1 MRYEVGWWPA
11 AAIKELR
18 KDAMSLHIVRHE
30 KVLEILDETSSV
42 RVARLAEQLQVSEM
56 TVRRDLQML
65 EEQGKLRRVHG
76 GAVLTS
82 PQAME
87 PVSKRAAHQLAEKQ
101 KIGALAARLIEP
113 GMHAYIGGG
122 STTKEL
128 AEQLSAGP
136 EGRFSTN
143 SIEIAE
149 TIARHSQQDVC
160 LLGGS
165 LRSRARTLIGPETIE
180 MLERRVFDLACIG
193 IAAIDPQ
200 DGFLEPTE
208 WHAWLVR
215 TLRRRAGRL
224 AVLAD
229 HSKFRARSDFRVLD
243 FEEVDVLVTDRTPP
257 EDHLASS
264 ESTQLLHASAKG
276 S

>member
-1 MRYEVGWWPA
+1 
-11 AAIKELR
+11 
-18 KDAMSLHIVRHE
+18 MSLHIVRHE
-30 KVLEILDETSSV
+30 RILEILDETSSV

-87 PVSKRAAHQLAEKQ
+87 PASKRAAHQLAETR
-101 KIGALAARLIEP
+101 KIGALAAKLIEP
-113 GMHAYIGGG
+113 GTHVYIGGG
-122 STTKEL
+122 STTMEL

-136 EGRFSTN
+136 EARFSTN

-149 TIARHSQQDVC
+149 TIARDFQQDVS

-165 LRSRARTLIGPETIE
+165 LRSQARTLIGPEAIE

-193 IAAIDPQ
+193 IAAIDAK

-229 HSKFRARSDFRVLD
+229 HSKFHARSDFRVLD
-243 FEEVDVLVTDRTPP
+243 FEEVDVLVTDRSPP
-257 EDHLASS
+257 EEHMASS
-264 ESTQLLHASAKG
+264 KGLQLLHAPAKG
-276 S
+276 G